1 LLNIRNGFSPA
12 TGMVMV
18 AESNLFYGEAAAGD
32 WTVKVV
38 DGLETNLGKLDQW
51 KIRVFGH

>member
-1 LLNIRNGFSPA
+1 
-12 TGMVMV
+12 MV

-32 WTVKVV
+32 WTLTVV
-38 DGLETNLGKLDQW
+38 DGFAADVGTLDQW